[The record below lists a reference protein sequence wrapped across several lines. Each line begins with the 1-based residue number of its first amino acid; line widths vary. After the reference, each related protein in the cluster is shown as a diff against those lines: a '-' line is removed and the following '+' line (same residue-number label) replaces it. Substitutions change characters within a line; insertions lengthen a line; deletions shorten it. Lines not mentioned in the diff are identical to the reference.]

1 MLPYIDM
8 YATGKRIDDLRA
20 KQGLSKVDVQH
31 HFGFNTPT
39 AVYRWVRGECLPSL
53 DNLVILADLFNC
65 KIDDILI
72 IKKEA

>member
-1 MLPYIDM
+1 MLPRVDM
-8 YATGKRIDDLRA
+8 KATGKRIDDLRA
-20 KQGLSKVDVQH
+20 KRGLSKVDVQH
-31 HFGFNTPT
+31 RFGFNNPT
-39 AVYRWVRGECLPSL
+39 AIYRWIRGECLPSL